1 MSLRLYADT
10 VQEALDRADA
20 RHWTRQPPRSD
31 RARTK
36 YLLQQVKG
44 DHDALATRLGTD
56 SDTVFRILAG
66 DPPTDDALRDAI
78 ERETLRLWQPHV
90 RWRAHAAIMENDGQM
105 TVSFRAWFGFTA
117 AAGTTDDPRL
127 RFLTLSLPSPHL
139 KRLFR
144 ARHRNAP
151 EAELHQLLSEALAAS
166 YFHRDGIP
174 SALETVTLKRI
185 DYLEFS
191 Y

>member
-1 MSLRLYADT
+1 MSLRLYAST
-10 VQEALDRADA
+10 VGEAIDRADA

-31 RARTK
+31 RARMK
-36 YLLQQVKG
+36 YLLQQTRG
-44 DHDALATRLGTD
+44 DHHVLAARLGTAP
-56 SDTVFRILAG
+56 DTVLCVLAG
-66 DPPTDDALRDAI
+66 HPPADGALRDTI
-78 ERETLRLWQPHV
+78 ESEVLRLWQPRV
-90 RWRAHAAIMENDGQM
+90 RRRAHATIVENGGQM

-127 RFLTLSLPSPHL
+127 RFLTLSLLDPYPE
-139 KRLFR
+139 RLFS

-151 EAELHQLLSEALAAS
+151 EAELHQTLNEALAAS
-166 YFHRDGIP
+166 YFHRNGIP
-174 SALETVTLKRI
+174 SALETVTLKKI